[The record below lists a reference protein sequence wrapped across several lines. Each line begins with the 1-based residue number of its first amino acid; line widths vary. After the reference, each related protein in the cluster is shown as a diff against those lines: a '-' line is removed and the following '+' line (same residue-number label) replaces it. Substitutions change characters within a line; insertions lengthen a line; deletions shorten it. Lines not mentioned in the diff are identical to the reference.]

1 MNKIKKRS
9 LVISQTI
16 TEVKT
21 LYDNRV
27 EITSSRFNI
36 FVININKTE
45 KKKKFLKIED
55 VIKNMF
61 GVFQNNSHSFVEEVG
76 KWKISY
82 VDIPIIIVKHWCAAT
97 CNKVCPVVA
106 L

>member
-16 TEVKT
+16 IEVKT
-21 LYDNRV
+21 FYDSRV

-36 FVININKTE
+36 FVININKKE
-45 KKKKFLKIED
+45 KKEKKFLKIED

-61 GVFQNNSHSFVEEVG
+61 GVFQNSSHTFVEEVG

-82 VDIPIIIVKHWCAAT
+82 ADIPIIIYKT
-97 CNKVCPVVA
+97 LVCCDS
-106 L
+106 